1 MEIDTVILGLPSD
14 VKAAGIAAKLA
25 GVKKIIYRRGTALPV
40 KNSLLNRYLYKHV
53 VTDVITNSFEIKKK
67 FLQNNPSLFPQ
78 DQIHVVYN
86 GIDIQENPHTSFLNG
101 FPRPVI
107 LGNAG
112 RLVEQKGQKFL
123 IDLAAYLKVKKID
136 FKIKIAGKGILREEL
151 IEYARKL
158 DVFEY
163 IEFLDFV
170 TDMNSFFRSIDV
182 FVLPSIHEGSANIVI
197 EAMAHSI
204 PVIAFYVS
212 SNPELI
218 DDSQNGFLVP
228 FGDIPQ
234 LGDKTI
240 ELITKH
246 EFRYRM
252 GKAARQKVIEKFDV
266 NKSIVQLEE
275 IF

>member
-1 MEIDTVILGLPSD
+1 MAMKFSQKGYKISACTNINSELFHKFQRCGIPAYEIKICNLSFLNLWKIYRIYRYFQSMEIDTVILGLPSD

-112 RLVEQKGQKFL
+112 RLVEQKGQKF
-123 IDLAAYLKVKKID
+123 K
-136 FKIKIAGKGILREEL
+136 
-151 IEYARKL
+151 YA
-158 DVFEY
+158 
-163 IEFLDFV
+163 
-170 TDMNSFFRSIDV
+170 
-182 FVLPSIHEGSANIVI
+182 
-197 EAMAHSI
+197 
-204 PVIAFYVS
+204 
-212 SNPELI
+212 
-218 DDSQNGFLVP
+218 
-228 FGDIPQ
+228 
-234 LGDKTI
+234 
-240 ELITKH
+240 
-246 EFRYRM
+246 
-252 GKAARQKVIEKFDV
+252 
-266 NKSIVQLEE
+266 
-275 IF
+275 